1 MTMKKIYTSAPLPF
15 MGQKRRFL
23 KYFKEVVITEFNDC
37 NTFIDLFGGSGLLS
51 HTLKTIRPDAKVVY
65 NDYDNY
71 IERINSIPITNVIL
85 GDIRKLLKGYP
96 EDKILSSDL
105 KKKVLR
111 VIRKYEQNGFV
122 DYITLSSSLL
132 FSMSYV
138 TNFIDMCKQ
147 SLYNC
152 VRKNDYNAEGY
163 LEGVELVHFDYK
175 ILYNIWKLD
184 RFAVFIVDPP
194 YLSTECSVYKNYWR
208 LRDYLD
214 VLCVLKNNPYIY
226 FTSDKSSIL
235 ELCEWLENNTE
246 AQNPF
251 ADCKKRTITQKVG
264 KNITYDDIMLF
275 KNKFNPYLKAA

>member
-1 MTMKKIYTSAPLPF
+1 MKKIYTSAPLPF